1 MTLVLLVQPPIE
13 DFYLTKKRTVPYG
26 LLSIAASLR
35 VHGFDTRILD
45 SLATDKSKPLAT
57 PDTFSHLNR
66 FYSRSDRSLFCL
78 FHQYRHFGYSFEH
91 IACTVRQAQPFL
103 VGISSLF
110 SAYHDTAMTTARTIR
125 KWNPDI
131 PIVMGGHHPTMFP
144 GEVAASPF
152 VDYVLRGEAEQTL
165 PMLCEALMHH
175 GPLENIPGIAFQA
188 PDNMVIQPPHW
199 TSDLGHLPPA
209 IPGPS
214 AHACYRRK
222 NQGAIVV
229 VSSRGCPM
237 PCSYCSVSASSAHGT
252 FRRRPVAHVIKE
264 IQCQAD
270 HQDIGFIDFEDE
282 NISFD
287 RSWFLELL
295 AHIKQ
300 IFRHKPVELRAM
312 NGLYPPSLDADIIAA
327 MADAGFNTLNLSV
340 GSFSKKQLARFRRP
354 DVRAAHDQAIA
365 WAKMQGL
372 SSVSYVIAGAPDQ
385 TASDSLNDLLSLA
398 SRPTLAGL
406 SIFYP
411 SPGSLDFNR
420 CKKLGILPDTFS
432 LMRSTAF
439 PVDHTTSRIQAVT
452 LLRLSR
458 ILNYMKHLIDYGR
471 HIPEPEPVPGHIP
484 ALNPDAGN
492 FFVPD
497 PDTGTLFVPTP
508 DTDTPFVFELKAWD
522 RETISEK
529 LLQWFLYDGKIRGV
543 DNAGQVFVHATDLD
557 LGKAFVRHVF
567 ENPLAGVLKGSE

>member
-1 MTLVLLVQPPIE
+1 MARVLLVQPPIE
-13 DFYLTKKRTVPYG
+13 DFYLTKKRTIPYG

-57 PDTFSHLNR
+57 PDTFFYLDR
-66 FYSRSDRSLFCL
+66 FYSRSDQSLFCL

-91 IACTVRQAQPFL
+91 IAHTVRKEQPFV

-110 SAYHDTAMTTARTIR
+110 SAYHDTAMKTARFIR

-165 PMLCEALMHH
+165 PLLCEALLHH
-175 GPLENIPGIAFQA
+175 RPLENIPGIAFEA
-188 PDNMVIQPPHW
+188 PDHMVIQPPHW

-209 IPGPS
+209 LPEP
-214 AHACYRRK
+214 AAQVFYRRK
-222 NQGAIVV
+222 NQEAIVV

-237 PCSYCSVSASSAHGT
+237 PCSYCSVSATSSHGT

-264 IQCQAD
+264 IECRAD

-295 AHIKQ
+295 AHIQQ
-300 IFRHKPVELRAM
+300 IFQHKPVELRAM

-327 MADAGFNTLNLSV
+327 MADAGFKTLNLSV
-340 GSFSKKQLARFRRP
+340 GSFCKKQLARFRRP
-354 DVRAAHDQAIA
+354 DVRAAHDQALA
-365 WAKMQGL
+365 WAKNLGL
-372 SSVSYVIAGAPDQ
+372 SCVSYVIAGAPDQ
-385 TASDSLNDLLSLA
+385 NASDSLHDLLSLA

-411 SPGSLDFNR
+411 APGSLDFNR
-420 CKKLGILPDTFS
+420 CK
-432 LMRSTAF
+432 
-439 PVDHTTSRIQAVT
+439 
-452 LLRLSR
+452 
-458 ILNYMKHLIDYGR
+458 
-471 HIPEPEPVPGHIP
+471 
-484 ALNPDAGN
+484 
-492 FFVPD
+492 
-497 PDTGTLFVPTP
+497 
-508 DTDTPFVFELKAWD
+508 
-522 RETISEK
+522 
-529 LLQWFLYDGKIRGV
+529 
-543 DNAGQVFVHATDLD
+543 
-557 LGKAFVRHVF
+557 
-567 ENPLAGVLKGSE
+567 